1 MEHAIA
7 RPHGPLIRLA
17 LARTRNMANAK
28 DIAQK
33 NMYIKLLKS
42 QVRFHDDEHL
52 KAWLPR
58 ATHDICVNLHRQA

>member
-1 MEHAIA
+1 
-7 RPHGPLIRLA
+7 
-17 LARTRNMANAK
+17 MANAK